1 MVEAGA
7 ASNLTVVAV
16 DWSGAVG
23 ALQLMG
29 IRAAVIRDDAPVEI
43 WADLTRDD
51 IIAALLD
58 LADERVVVGFD
69 FSFGFPSWIGE
80 WHGCPDGPAL
90 WPIVRDEGEA
100 WLRDCPPPFF
110 GKKDK
115 KVTRG
120 IELLRATERAHPPA
134 KSTFQIAGPGAVGTG
149 SVRGMPHLQTLRDA
163 GFAVWP
169 FDAAADRTVVEIYPT
184 ALRPLARAMPLPPA
198 VVAAA
203 RNNDNT
209 RDALASA
216 LVMWQHRDELA
227 ALTATTDPVTRREG
241 AVWTPS

>member
-1 MVEAGA
+1 MPGRGEA
-7 ASNLTVVAV
+7 NDFTVVAI

-29 IRAAVIRDDAPVEI
+29 IRAAVLRDDAPPEL

-51 IIAALLD
+51 VVAALLD

-69 FSFGFPSWIGE
+69 FSFGFPAWAAVCR
-80 WHGCPDGPAL
+80 GCAEGPAM
-90 WPIVRDEGEA
+90 WKIARDEGEE

-110 GKKDK
+110 GKKGTT
-115 KVTRG
+115 VTPG
-120 IELLRATERAHPPA
+120 VELLRAGERANPPA
-134 KSTFQIAGPGAVGTG
+134 KSTFQIAGAGAVGTG
-149 SVRGMPHLQTLRDA
+149 SIRGMPHLTTLRAA

-169 FDAAADRTVVEIYPT
+169 FDEAAERTVVEIYPT
-184 ALRPLARAMPLPPA
+184 RLRRLARKVPLPPT

-216 LVMWQHRDELA
+216 LVMWEHRDVLA
-227 ALTATTDPVTRREG
+227 RLPATTDPVTRLEG
-241 AVWTPS
+241 DVWTP